1 MRTTQ
6 RTTTT
11 ITLLAVLATGLTL
24 LLFPTVCTCGADAP
38 HPHAL
43 FELSRHHHGPLRAPI
58 SSDAQN
64 VNLLAPSGGTAL
76 VLGIAILPALANP
89 PRRRGRTP
97 CAGYLPSSPSGRQ
110 HEPDSPPPRK
120 LDDRLPRQFGDHSE
134 EALCG
139 FFALSSHSYF

>member
-1 MRTTQ
+1 MRTPQ

-24 LLFPTVCTCGADAP
+24 LLFPTVCTCGADVP

-43 FELSRHHHGPLRAPI
+43 FELSRHHHGPLRPPMSI
-58 SSDAQN
+58 DAQD
-64 VNLLAPSGGTAL
+64 VNLLAASGGTVL

-89 PRRRGRTP
+89 PRRRGRIP
-97 CAGYLPSSPSGRQ
+97 CAVYLPSSPSGRQ
-110 HEPDSPPPRK
+110 HEPDSPPPRQ
-120 LDDRLPRQFGDHSE
+120 LDDRLLWRFGDHPE

-139 FFALSSHSYF
+139 LFASSSHSYL